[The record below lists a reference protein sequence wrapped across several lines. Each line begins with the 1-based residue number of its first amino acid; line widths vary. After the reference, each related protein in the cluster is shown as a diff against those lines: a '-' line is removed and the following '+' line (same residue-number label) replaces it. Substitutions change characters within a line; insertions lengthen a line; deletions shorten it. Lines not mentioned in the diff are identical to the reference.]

1 MQSHSATTE
10 HSSAMRMLE
19 ALKKQ
24 APAST
29 AELARTLQMTSEA
42 ARQQINRLAEQALV
56 QAHMQKPAGAGRP
69 RQLWTLTAAGQRHF
83 PDAHAQLTVQL
94 IGSIQK
100 LFGQQGMDSLI
111 SERETQSRTRYQA
124 HCTAPQLA
132 QRLAQLAAIRTEE
145 GYMAHVEPHG
155 QGWLLVEDHCPICAA
170 ASACRGFCRS
180 EQALFQE
187 VLADVA
193 TLERSEY
200 LLEAGQ
206 RCVYVVQP
214 LQQPGH

>member
-1 MQSHSATTE
+1 MQSTSSLAE
-10 HSSAMRMLE
+10 HSSTQRMLE

-29 AELARTLQMTSEA
+29 AELARTLQMTPEA
-42 ARQQINRLAEQALV
+42 ARQQINRLSEQALV
-56 QAHMQKPAGAGRP
+56 QAHVQKASGAGRP
-69 RQLWTLTAAGQRHF
+69 RQLWTLTAAGQRYF

-100 LFGQQGMDSLI
+100 LFGQQGLDSLI
-111 SERETQSRTRYQA
+111 SEREAQSRGRYQES
-124 HCTAPQLA
+124 CTAPGLA
-132 QRLAQLAAIRTEE
+132 QRLAQLAAARTEE

-155 QGWLLVEDHCPICAA
+155 QGWLFVEDHCPICAA

-187 VLADVA
+187 VLSDLA

-206 RCVYVVQP
+206 RCVYVVNP
-214 LQQPGH
+214 LQQAGA

>member
-1 MQSHSATTE
+1 
-10 HSSAMRMLE
+10 MRMLE
-19 ALKKQ
+19 ALKKI

-29 AELARTLQMTSEA
+29 ADLARALQMTSEA
-42 ARQQINRLAEQALV
+42 ARQQINKLAEQALV
-56 QAHMQKPAGAGRP
+56 QAHMQKPTGAGRP
-69 RQLWTLTAAGQRHF
+69 RQLWTLTTAGQRYF

-111 SERETQSRTRYQA
+111 TEREAQSRARYAQS
-124 HCTAPQLA
+124 CTAPGLA
-132 QRLAQLAAIRTEE
+132 QRLEQLAAVRTEE

-155 QGWLLVEDHCPICAA
+155 HAWLFVEDHCPICAA
-170 ASACRGFCRS
+170 ANSCRSFCRS
-180 EQALFQE
+180 EQALFKE
-187 VLADVA
+187 VLADLA

-206 RCVYVVQP
+206 RCVYVVHP
-214 LQQPGH
+214 LPTST